1 MKQGMDSVY
10 VKNWKSAI
18 NSWEMA
24 FNKEKRSKTKAMAAN
39 NIAIGYE
46 ITGNLDKALEY
57 AKTSLNLFGQSTI
70 GDYNSIIRL
79 SDYISELNQRKTEMK
94 ILKQQLS
101 E

>member
-18 NSWEMA
+18 SSWE
-24 FNKEKRSKTKAMAAN
+24 KVLSTEKSATLRAQAAN

-46 ITGNLDKALEY
+46 ILGDMDKALKY
-57 AKTSLNLFGQSTI
+57 AIASLKSFGELKVI
-70 GDYNSIIRL
+70 DYDAVLRI
-79 SDYISELNQRKTEMK
+79 SDYVTELDQRKSEVP
-94 ILKQQLS
+94 ILKKQLG